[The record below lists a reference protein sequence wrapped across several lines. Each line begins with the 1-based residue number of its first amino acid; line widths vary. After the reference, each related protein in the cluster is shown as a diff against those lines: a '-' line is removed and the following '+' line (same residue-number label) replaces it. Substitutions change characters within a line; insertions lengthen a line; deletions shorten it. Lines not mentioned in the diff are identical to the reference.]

1 MLGRHGPGHHH
12 IAVEFSCLCPVC
24 AEPLKMAAKSRSA
37 YPEAVLSEGGP
48 QRGMPGPTATVSP
61 VYISLQRLLIWLAVA
76 EGPAF
81 LLGIVVFVVRTIHAV
96 PTHTASG
103 KESESQLAHTWDTCV
118 ILHLIANLIGLFL
131 GCLFVTA
138 CRSHRN
144 EEGVKHIKTWIITS
158 DIILVIALMFQIVN
172 CLVIDTSSVLVLA
185 MTAIG
190 ASLISLI
197 CWTIMFFKLR
207 NHRALLMAVH
217 SEAYVSEAK
226 DTEKVMRVLTR
237 YRLSPV
243 GSLALYVSDTRSRGE
258 VRWIRRVST
267 GRALCVV

>member
-1 MLGRHGPGHHH
+1 
-12 IAVEFSCLCPVC
+12 
-24 AEPLKMAAKSRSA
+24 MAAKSRSVLPAMCIA

-76 EGPAF
+76 KVPAF

-144 EEGVKHIKTWIITS
+144 EEGVKHIKTWI
-158 DIILVIALMFQIVN
+158 V
-172 CLVIDTSSVLVLA
+172 
-185 MTAIG
+185 
-190 ASLISLI
+190 
-197 CWTIMFFKLR
+197 MFFKLR

>member
-1 MLGRHGPGHHH
+1 MHSGHYHRLVVPCDQSIDAMFIHPGLRASLVSGMHMG
-12 IAVEFSCLCPVC
+12 
-24 AEPLKMAAKSRSA
+24 KMVLMFLTAA
-37 YPEAVLSEGGP
+37 
-48 QRGMPGPTATVSP
+48 M
-61 VYISLQRLLIWLAVA
+61 
-76 EGPAF
+76 
-81 LLGIVVFVVRTIHAV
+81 
-96 PTHTASG
+96 
-103 KESESQLAHTWDTCV
+103 
-118 ILHLIANLIGLFL
+118 
-131 GCLFVTA
+131 
-138 CRSHRN
+138 HRN

-158 DIILVIALMFQIVN
+158 DIILIIALMFQIVN

-243 GSLALYVSDTRSRGE
+243 GSLVLHVSDTRSRGE

-267 GRALCVV
+267 GRAVHCVWFNQ

>member
-1 MLGRHGPGHHH
+1 MC
-12 IAVEFSCLCPVC
+12 I
-24 AEPLKMAAKSRSA
+24 A

-76 EGPAF
+76 KVPAF

-144 EEGVKHIKTWIITS
+144 EEGVKHIKTWI
-158 DIILVIALMFQIVN
+158 V
-172 CLVIDTSSVLVLA
+172 
-185 MTAIG
+185 
-190 ASLISLI
+190 
-197 CWTIMFFKLR
+197 MFFKLR

>member
-1 MLGRHGPGHHH
+1 MAANSRWSCSGRRGG
-12 IAVEFSCLCPVC
+12 AQGGMLCPTAC
-24 AEPLKMAAKSRSA
+24 N
-37 YPEAVLSEGGP
+37 
-48 QRGMPGPTATVSP
+48 TATVSP
-61 VYISLQRLLIWLAVA
+61 TLISLQRLLIWLAVA
-76 EGPAF
+76 KVPAF
-81 LLGIVVFVVRTIHAV
+81 LLGIVVFVMRTIHAV

-243 GSLALYVSDTRSRGE
+243 GSLVLHVSDTRSRGE

-267 GRALCVV
+267 GRAVHCVWFNQ